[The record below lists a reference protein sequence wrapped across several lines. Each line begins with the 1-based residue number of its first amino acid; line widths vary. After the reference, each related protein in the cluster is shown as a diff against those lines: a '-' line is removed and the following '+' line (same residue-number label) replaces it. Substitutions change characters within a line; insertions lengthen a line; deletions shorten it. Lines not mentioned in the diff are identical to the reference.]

1 MHPLDTTGL
10 KYNHQLCHFHYQCQN
25 ITNWALGTVQRF
37 YPAIL
42 GQFSSN
48 GLRTGAFEA
57 SKLVLVIVAP
67 ALSEIQWENSVST
80 SLHLVRVSITAQC
93 MKVKVKQKK
102 LDLGESRNFD
112 TLPSVSGVL
121 KP

>member
-1 MHPLDTTGL
+1 MCYMNADSRGSVSYSHFCNSMLLLPLCGL

-67 ALSEIQWENSVST
+67 ALSEIQSPQME
-80 SLHLVRVSITAQC
+80 LIDICCH
-93 MKVKVKQKK
+93 
-102 LDLGESRNFD
+102 
-112 TLPSVSGVL
+112 SGKTVYL
-121 KP
+121 QVYIS